1 MTEDLQASCECC
13 FLILHTCY
21 RPAQPRVCP
30 SAPRRTHQE
39 NHSGRHGVNKPEVFV
54 IQRKFS
60 LLYENISMH
69 EWKENETES
78 KKSSAKSVVFPSQ
91 EKLAPAAAL
100 YVAELFALPQPH
112 VNRLKSIWSFPGS
125 RPEMWWTS
133 RLSSVVHA
141 QNDIPQLRH
150 TWNSYPFFLQV
161 SVRWK

>member
-21 RPAQPRVCP
+21 SPAQPPVCP
-30 SAPRRTHQE
+30 SAPRGTHQE

-91 EKLAPAAAL
+91 EKLAPAVAL

-112 VNRLKSIWSFPGS
+112 VNRLKSMGNLELLWIEA
-125 RPEMWWTS
+125 RNVIDVTS
-133 RLSSVVHA
+133 LF
-141 QNDIPQLRH
+141 RH
-150 TWNSYPFFLQV
+150 TCPKWYPPAQAYVKQLSFFP
-161 SVRWK
+161 SS